1 MAEAEP
7 SQPGATSAAAS
18 ARPNAAAPSVAA
30 HDGTNTPKQRPA
42 LADSTLYL
50 VVFLGGCLGTGMRYG
65 LSLTNA
71 ATVGTGADADAAG
84 AGGVWSAIHLGTFT
98 ANIVACFVY
107 AALSA
112 YLSQATWIRKRSRDV
127 ISRGFGMGM
136 CGGLSTMSTLAFEQF
151 GDLARGNIFGVLIY
165 VVLSFGVGL
174 MAAYLGVRLA
184 LAIAGHKAGRAG
196 VDSGDDD
203 SGDDDSDSGAS
214 PVVAPSVGDTPAVDT
229 PAVDTSGLP
238 PTIAAKMA
246 EAATSGGVTSSASG
260 AVPVDKER
268 SAEANADNPRTLWT
282 DDDTSSDKEGRR

>member
-1 MAEAEP
+1 MAEAES
-7 SQPGATSAAAS
+7 SQPGVAA
-18 ARPNAAAPSVAA
+18 NVAAPSVAA
-30 HDGTNTPKQRPA
+30 RGGANAPEQRPA

-71 ATVGTGADADAAG
+71 ATVGTGADANAVG

-98 ANIVACFVY
+98 ANIVACFIY

-151 GDLARGNIFGVLIY
+151 GDLARGNVFGVLIY

-184 LAIAGHKAGRAG
+184 LGIAGHKAKRAD
-196 VDSGDDD
+196 VD
-203 SGDDDSDSGAS
+203 SGDDDSDSGSDAS
-214 PVVAPSVGDTPAVDT
+214 PAVASS
-229 PAVDTSGLP
+229 AVDTSGLP

-246 EAATSGGVTSSASG
+246 EAAASGGAASSASG
-260 AVPVDKER
+260 TMPVDKER
-268 SAEANADNPRTLWT
+268 SVSANADNPRTLWT
-282 DDDTSSDKEGRR
+282 DDDASSDKEARR